1 MLIQGTQPT
10 VLSNERKRHSET
22 VMLQATFFLKI
33 LFVEAPGSLKG
44 QSQMWTCAC
53 SLVWCLHSGSPPA
66 QGQSRRVRTNGS
78 QTEVSSSIKSL
89 ESLGLRHLL
98 LKKGVFCQLRRQQ
111 ISDNFNGVKA
121 FIYAQTWSIKSVR
134 QRGGLFFLQL
144 KHMRTMC
151 HDPKPL
157 DQEKNT
163 FIPI

>member
-22 VMLQATFFLKI
+22 VMLQATFFWNP
-33 LFVEAPGSLKG
+33 F
-44 QSQMWTCAC
+44 C
-53 SLVWCLHSGSPPA
+53 GSPRKLKRPKPDVNLCLLPGLVFAQWITTCTRPKPA
-66 QGQSRRVRTNGS
+66 S
-78 QTEVSSSIKSL
+78 QDQW
-89 ESLGLRHLL
+89 ESDRG
-98 LKKGVFCQLRRQQ
+98 KFINKIPWKFGPAPFTSENGVFCQLRRQQ